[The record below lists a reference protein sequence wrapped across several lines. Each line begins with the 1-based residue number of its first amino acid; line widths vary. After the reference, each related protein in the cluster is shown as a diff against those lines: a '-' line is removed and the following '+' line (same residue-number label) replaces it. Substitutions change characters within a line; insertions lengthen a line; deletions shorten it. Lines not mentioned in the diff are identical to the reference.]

1 MRHTRGFTLI
11 ELTLVLLILGILA
24 GLVVPMAGWIRRS
37 ANYANSTNNQG
48 TLLSNMELYRVS
60 FGNNSYP
67 DRFDSLL
74 TSGGTAPTYLDPTFA
89 AMFNIS
95 AFADSSEFDS
105 INNGNRGLRTVM
117 DLTDPLTGAIEGNPG
132 NGGTIQRTITA
143 ASQMAFVNPTPSDTN
158 ALANVNQ
165 LAFALGYEADG
176 TTGKYK
182 NIGAAAGTG
191 DIRLLLLGIGPSNTA
206 NGRTM
211 QTPPFDTNVD
221 NSKVYNRFT
230 GVFTVYSPREG
241 RRSQLKAIL
250 CPRGRIIN
258 RNLSEFYQST
268 NPD

>member
-1 MRHTRGFTLI
+1 MRQTRGFTLI

-74 TSGGTAPTYLDPTFA
+74 TSGGTAPSYLDPTFA
-89 AMFNIS
+89 GMFTG
-95 AFADSSEFDS
+95 ATLDADEFAC
-105 INNGNRGLRTVM
+105 INNSGRGLNTVM

-132 NGGTIQRTITA
+132 NGATIARPYVVGGNLAVI
-143 ASQMAFVNPTPSDTN
+143 NPTATGGSLTN
-158 ALANVNQ
+158 VSQ
-165 LAFALGYEADG
+165 LVTALGYELDATTQKYRPAG
-176 TTGKYK
+176 TTT
-182 NIGAAAGTG
+182 AG
-191 DIRLLLLGIGPSNTA
+191 DIRLVVLGIGPSNTA

-221 NSKVYNRFT
+221 NSKVYNRFS

-250 CPRGRIIN
+250 
-258 RNLSEFYQST
+258 
-268 NPD
+268 